1 LHDLLL
7 KHRQVIVEQEGRA
20 PLAEKLAMKMFSMGA
35 SSAALYKMGS
45 KMAPAA
51 MSPFTSGNRVSK
63 GVGPLKNW
71 TDIREFPAPSKE
83 RFRDWYKDHK
93 KGGDK

>member
-1 LHDLLL
+1 
-7 KHRQVIVEQEGRA
+7 
-20 PLAEKLAMKMFSMGA
+20 
-35 SSAALYKMGS
+35 
-45 KMAPAA
+45 MAPAA

-71 TDIREFPAPSKE
+71 TDIREFSRQVKN
-83 RFRDWYKDHK
+83 DSVIGIKDHK

>member
-1 LHDLLL
+1 
-7 KHRQVIVEQEGRA
+7 
-20 PLAEKLAMKMFSMGA
+20 
-35 SSAALYKMGS
+35 
-45 KMAPAA
+45 
-51 MSPFTSGNRVSK
+51 SK

>member
-1 LHDLLL
+1 MRSVYRSLSSKIPLHDLLL

-51 MSPFTSGNRVSK
+51 MESIYI
-63 GVGPLKNW
+63 W
-71 TDIREFPAPSKE
+71 
-83 RFRDWYKDHK
+83 
-93 KGGDK
+93 

>member
-1 LHDLLL
+1 MPLVYAGVYRSLSSKIPLHDLLL

-45 KMAPAA
+45 K
-51 MSPFTSGNRVSK
+51 
-63 GVGPLKNW
+63 W
-71 TDIREFPAPSKE
+71 
-83 RFRDWYKDHK
+83 HQQQ
-93 KGGDK
+93 

>member
-1 LHDLLL
+1 ML
-7 KHRQVIVEQEGRA
+7 

-45 KMAPAA
+45 EWRQQH
-51 MSPFTSGNRVSK
+51 SDPFTSDVTRVSK

>member
-1 LHDLLL
+1 
-7 KHRQVIVEQEGRA
+7 
-20 PLAEKLAMKMFSMGA
+20 
-35 SSAALYKMGS
+35 
-45 KMAPAA
+45 MAPAA

-63 GVGPLKNW
+63 VLGHLKTGQIFVNS
-71 TDIREFPAPSKE
+71 APSKE

>member
-1 LHDLLL
+1 MHDLLL

-51 MSPFTSGNRVSK
+51 MSPFTSDNRVSK
-63 GVGPLKNW
+63 GVGPLKTGQIFVNS
-71 TDIREFPAPSKE
+71 RLQVKE